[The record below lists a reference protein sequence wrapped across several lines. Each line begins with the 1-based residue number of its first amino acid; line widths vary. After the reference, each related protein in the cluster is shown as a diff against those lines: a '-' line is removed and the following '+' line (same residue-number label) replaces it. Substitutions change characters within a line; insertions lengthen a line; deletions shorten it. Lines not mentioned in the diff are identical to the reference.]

1 MNLGIKSLKM
11 SLPCRFPMWDIRE
24 NATLDLGRRCSDVVT
39 GRAVSDLSYINSC
52 DLAVCLIPARLF
64 SRLSFEGALILS
76 KHFKSLETFLAYII
90 IFSTMLTPLSCAT
103 ESDTIIDSN
112 IVILR
117 EFNET
122 NITLSPRS
130 FLGN

>member
-1 MNLGIKSLKM
+1 
-11 SLPCRFPMWDIRE
+11 MWDIRE

-52 DLAVCLIPARLF
+52 DLAVCLSLARLIR
-64 SRLSFEGALILS
+64 SLSYEVALNLS
-76 KHFKSLETFLAYII
+76 KHLSHFISFETFLAYII

-103 ESDTIIDSN
+103 ESDPIIDSI

-122 NITLSPRS
+122 NIITLSPRS

>member
-1 MNLGIKSLKM
+1 M
-11 SLPCRFPMWDIRE
+11 
-24 NATLDLGRRCSDVVT
+24 DLGRRCSDVVT

-64 SRLSFEGALILS
+64 SRLSFEGALSLS

-90 IFSTMLTPLSCAT
+90 IVVSTMLTPLSCAT